1 MILMGFKK
9 GIEVCV
15 ECENKDFDPIEDGS
29 SGMCSKCGNGRVDSK
44 IAKELEDL
52 GII

>member
-1 MILMGFKK
+1 MGFKK

-15 ECENKDFDPIEDGS
+15 ECEKDDQYDG
-29 SGMCSKCGNGRVDSK
+29 GMCSKCGNGRVDSK
-44 IAKELEDL
+44 ILKELEDL

>member
-1 MILMGFKK
+1 MGFKK

-15 ECENKDFDPIEDGS
+15 ECEKNDLKGQYDG
-29 SGMCSKCGNGRVDSK
+29 GMCSKCGNGRVDSK

>member
-15 ECENKDFDPIEDGS
+15 ECEKKDFDG
-29 SGMCSKCGNGRVDSK
+29 GMCNKCGNGRVDSK
-44 IAKELEDL
+44 ILKELEDL

>member
-1 MILMGFKK
+1 MGFKK

-15 ECENKDFDPIEDGS
+15 ECEKKDGDDLKGQYDG
-29 SGMCSKCGNGRVDSK
+29 GMCSKCGNGRVDSK
-44 IAKELEDL
+44 IVKELEDL

>member
-1 MILMGFKK
+1 MGFKK

-15 ECENKDFDPIEDGS
+15 ECEKKDIKDGS

>member
-15 ECENKDFDPIEDGS
+15 ECENKDFDG
-29 SGMCSKCGNGRVDSK
+29 GMCNKCGNGRVDSK

>member
-1 MILMGFKK
+1 MGFKK

-15 ECENKDFDPIEDGS
+15 ECENKPIDT
-29 SGMCSKCGNGRVDSK
+29 GMCNKCGNGRVDSK